1 MKGSK
6 KTKRVYSCV
15 LAFLLALSVFTGCGS
30 NDTPDTDNLGVD
42 MMPSATDDWGNNA
55 STGTLPT
62 LTQMTTESRTE
73 SVTESVT
80 DESKVSETN
89 VITTTSEAVT
99 TTSGVVT
106 TTAASD
112 TELVTSTVK
121 TEPIITT
128 SIVLSSVTTE
138 PVTEQTVPTTKP
150 VPVKPSGFTGELQ
163 DLGTT
168 LNVITSEGKAFWYN
182 QLTEK
187 EENAYNKM
195 LSAVLKYRGA
205 VTFDTALTSEEYNR
219 VFVLLYNQN
228 PELFW
233 LSGKTTLASDGM
245 SATLFYI
252 YDKDTA
258 EAMQVK
264 LDKRVKELLDMMNSD
279 MTDLERLLVCHNYIV
294 KYNTYSNETK
304 NSSNVYGCIIEGKSQ
319 CSGYAKGM
327 QYMCDQL
334 KIPCIYVN
342 GVSAETGNTHA
353 WNQVY
358 IEDGWYNVDVMW
370 DDPYMEPEDK
380 KNVSY
385 RYMGVP
391 DTQIMGITHLD
402 ANMPASKEFMY
413 FTLPSCTATT
423 YNADVQYGEYADTYE
438 EIYEKLKRGALDAV
452 KNGRYCAHVKV
463 KSRDVYLDALD
474 RLLTQKEV
482 YNIRDVINAEF
493 GAGYVVGFAAAPE
506 NAMNYIEITLK
517 YGEGNEPG

>member
-1 MKGSK
+1 MNGSK
-6 KTKRVYSCV
+6 KTKRVYSSV
-15 LAFLLALSVFTGCGS
+15 LAFLLALSVFTGCSS
-30 NDTPDTDNLGVD
+30 NDAPDTDNLGVD
-42 MMPSATDDWGNNA
+42 MMPSMTDEWGNNA
-55 STGTLPT
+55 STSTLPT
-62 LTQMTTESRTE
+62 LTQMTTESKTE
-73 SVTESVT
+73 IVTEAVT
-80 DESKVSETN
+80 DESKASETTE
-89 VITTTSEAVT
+89 ITTTSE
-99 TTSGVVT
+99 VVT
-106 TTAASD
+106 TTTVSD
-112 TELVTSTVK
+112 TETVTSTENTVK
-121 TEPIITT
+121 TEPITTPATTT
-128 SIVLSSVTTE
+128 SIVLSSVTTGA
-138 PVTEQTVPTTKP
+138 VTEQTVAVTKP
-150 VPVKPSGFTGELQ
+150 VPIKPSGFTGELQ

-168 LNVITSEGKAFWYN
+168 LNVITSEGKAYWYN

-195 LSAVLKYRGA
+195 LSAVLKYRGT
-205 VTFDTALTSEEYNR
+205 VTFDTALTPEEYNR

-233 LSGKTTLASDGM
+233 LSGKTSLASDGM

-252 YDKDTA
+252 YSKDTA

-279 MTDLERLLVCHNYIV
+279 MTDLEKLLVCHNYIV

-327 QYMCDQL
+327 LYMCDQL

-391 DTQIMGITHLD
+391 DSTIMGITHLD
-402 ANMPASKEFMY
+402 ANMPASKDFTY

-423 YNADVQYGEYADTYE
+423 FNADVQYGEYADTYE

-482 YNIRDVINAEF
+482 YKIRDVINEEY
-493 GAGYVVGFAAAPE
+493 GSGYVVGFAAAPE
-506 NAMNYIEITLK
+506 NAMNYIEITIK